1 MGKAARNRARRAR
14 AAAGGEPSGRPR
26 PRTLY
31 AAVAVGAAA
40 VAGALILASILTSG
54 GDDSGPAAGD
64 GATITVAGAAESRAL
79 LAGIPQQ
86 GIALGRRDAPVTL
99 VEFADLQCPFCA
111 EWSRDALPELVRDYV
126 RPGRV
131 RIVFRGLA
139 FIGQDSEEAL
149 RFALAAGEQGK
160 LWNVVDLLYE
170 NQGGENEGWV
180 TDDLLTA
187 VGRAVPGL
195 DVERALAER
204 SGAAVDAE
212 LAEAETAASE
222 SGISGTPS
230 FAVGRTGGTLR
241 VLELDSLDA
250 QSLRPE
256 LDALLQNE

>member
-14 AAAGGEPSGRPR
+14 AVAGGEPSPRR

-31 AAVAVGAAA
+31 LAVGAAAAA
-40 VAGALILASILTSG
+40 VAGALIFASILTSG
-54 GDDSGPAAGD
+54 DDSAPAAGD
-64 GATITVAGAAESRAL
+64 SAAITVAGAAESRAL

-111 EWSRDALPELVRDYV
+111 EWSRDALPTLVRDYV
-126 RPGRV
+126 RPGKV
-131 RIVFRGLA
+131 RIVFRGLS
-139 FIGQDSEEAL
+139 FIGPDSEEAL
-149 RFALAAGEQGK
+149 RFALAAGEQRK

-170 NQGGENEGWV
+170 NQGGENQGWV
-180 TDDLLTA
+180 TDELLTA

-204 SGAAVDAE
+204 SSAAVDAE
-212 LAEAETAASE
+212 LAAAETAAAE
-222 SGISGTPS
+222 SGIGGTPS
-230 FAVGRTGGTLR
+230 FAAGPTGGPLR

-250 QSLRPE
+250 ETLRPALDE
-256 LDALLQNE
+256 LLADE

>member
-1 MGKAARNRARRAR
+1 MGKAARNRARRAS
-14 AAAGGEPSGRPR
+14 AAARHEPASRPR

-54 GDDSGPAAGD
+54 DDGSAPVSGPA
-64 GATITVAGAAESRAL
+64 TTTVESRAL
-79 LAGIPQQ
+79 FAGVPQQ

-111 EWSRDALPELVRDYV
+111 EWSRNALPELVRDYV
-126 RPGRV
+126 RPGKV
-131 RIVFRGLA
+131 RIVFRGLT
-139 FIGQDSEEAL
+139 FIGPDSEEAL
-149 RFALAAGEQGK
+149 RFAVAAGEQRK

-170 NQGGENEGWV
+170 NQGEENQGWV

-195 DVERALAER
+195 GVERALAER
-204 SGAAVDAE
+204 TSVAVDAQ
-212 LAEAETAASE
+212 LAAAEKAAAE
-222 SGISGTPS
+222 NEIGGTPS
-230 FAVGRTGGTLR
+230 FAAGPTGGMPR

-250 QSLRPE
+250 EALRPA
-256 LDALLQNE
+256 LDALLAG